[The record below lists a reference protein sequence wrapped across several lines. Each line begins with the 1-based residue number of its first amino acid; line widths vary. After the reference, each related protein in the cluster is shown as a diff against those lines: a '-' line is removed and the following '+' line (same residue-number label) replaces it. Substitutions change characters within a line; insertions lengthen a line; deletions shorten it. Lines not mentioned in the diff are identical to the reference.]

1 MRQKS
6 KRNLFLET
14 TFIKH
19 WKSLFS
25 VAGHHCGERQ
35 NQKSASSQSLKRRFT
50 TTCPAPCDQNL
61 MPNYI
66 QILVISPWTSCL
78 ENRDKTTKTNV
89 WFYGAWWLIRESVL
103 QQLCSAIPCKIL
115 KVGQMDL
122 EIGVRGYRRR
132 IEELLIPVFTILGF
146 LFLPFSFLVLHFLLL
161 FPIPSLSPFHNLQIY
176 SINRENLKM
185 HTMKM

>member
-115 KVGQMDL
+115 KLGQMDL
-122 EIGVRGYRRR
+122 QIGVHGYRGHVD
-132 IEELLIPVFTILGF
+132 ELLLYNTWLPLPPFQF
-146 LFLPFSFLVLHFLLL
+146 LSSAFPFALSNPLSFSF
-161 FPIPSLSPFHNLQIY
+161 S
-176 SINRENLKM
+176 
-185 HTMKM
+185 